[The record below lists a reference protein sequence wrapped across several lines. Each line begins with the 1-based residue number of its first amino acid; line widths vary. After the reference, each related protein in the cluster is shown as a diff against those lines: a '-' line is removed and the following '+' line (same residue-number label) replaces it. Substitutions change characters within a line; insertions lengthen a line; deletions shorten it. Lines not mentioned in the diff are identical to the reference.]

1 VHLTGG
7 RPGRANKV
15 LSIRKR
21 NSKTIIRNVFIDNRI
36 VSLVIR
42 YIKGLSKSIKGS
54 IVIRFLPERVGR
66 LIV

>member
-1 VHLTGG
+1 VHLIGS

-15 LSIRKR
+15 LSIRRR